1 MVPITSAGSR
11 SGVNWMRENA
21 IRRHSATV
29 RTASVFASPGTP
41 SSRTCPPV
49 SSPTSSRST
58 MTSWPTT
65 RLATSRVIDW
75 LSTASPVG
83 VFAARVVIAT
93 PPPPPCA
100 PPAPCLCCTVP
111 VARALP
117 AARCAATPR
126 PPPPAP
132 SRCAGG
138 AFPPAP
144 RTAPG
149 PRVHRARRAGRSP
162 AATLP
167 VPLRPAPAPAAGS
180 EPCSP
185 PGRRHPHRHAL
196 VFQGRHRRT
205 RDLAPARFREPDQGG
220 LAHELGL
227 MVHQRQQQRHRLRAP
242 GEPNQFRGGGDDGSP
257 LVREASL
264 QRFQG
269 PVRRLPDGR
278 PVRGT

>member
-41 SSRTCPPV
+41 SSRTSPPV

-65 RLATSRVIDW
+65 RFATSRVIDW

-100 PPAPCLCCTVP
+100 PPAPCLCCTIP
-111 VARALP
+111 AARALP
-117 AARCAATPR
+117 AARRAATPR
-126 PPPPAP
+126 SPPPAP
-132 SRCAGG
+132 SRCAGAASPRFG
-138 AFPPAP
+138 VPRQDLERFHRTEPADRPQQLCQYPFVGLLLQPPDQD
-144 RTAPG
+144 
-149 PRVHRARRAGRSP
+149 RARRRVATGRD
-162 AATLP
+162 
-167 VPLRPAPAPAAGS
+167 RPRGHHA
-180 EPCSP
+180 
-185 PGRRHPHRHAL
+185 HQHAL
-196 VFQGRHRRT
+196 VLQGRHRRT
-205 RDLAPARFREPDQGG
+205 RDLAPAGFREPDQRRF
-220 LAHELGL
+220 ADQLGR
-227 MVHQRQQQRHRLRAP
+227 MVHQRQQQRHCLRTP
-242 GEPNQFRGGGDDGSP
+242 GESDQFGGGGGDRRL

-264 QRFQG
+264 QR
-269 PVRRLPDGR
+269 L
-278 PVRGT
+278 